1 MTVSFRRRFLWAIL
15 VPFQLVITG
24 CFRDGPTEPPL
35 GDVVLSLVS
44 GDEQFG
50 PASQFLIDALTVVVR
65 REERAVNRYQRSWW
79 IGRSPRGRARKL
91 RNGRSRA
98 TLPALPASD

>member
-1 MTVSFRRRFLWAIL
+1 VLQGRT
-15 VPFQLVITG
+15 
-24 CFRDGPTEPPL
+24 DGAPL

-65 REERAVNRYQRSWW
+65 REESGQPVSEVVVDWEVTE
-79 IGRSPRGRARKL
+79 GRARKL

-98 TLPALPASD
+98 TLPTLPASD